1 MGRAYFLQII
11 LSWLYFL
18 ARICR
23 DGSMMPPRRRITK
36 WRVESVQ
43 QKALVRY
50 KVSLLHEQMSTEEHL
65 QKRVCN
71 NYLSPQSI
79 VKVSAR
85 RPAACQRRLAV
96 APPQAPLR
104 GKHGAVSEGML

>member
-1 MGRAYFLQII
+1 MTLTGQLFSYRAGGATYFLQII

-43 QKALVRY
+43 QKTLVSYSSVAALAKGHKSR
-50 KVSLLHEQMSTEEHL
+50 
-65 QKRVCN
+65 
-71 NYLSPQSI
+71 
-79 VKVSAR
+79 SA
-85 RPAACQRRLAV
+85 V
-96 APPQAPLR
+96 
-104 GKHGAVSEGML
+104 EGVQ